1 MSSGLEQNDKREEE
15 ESGRKEGRRRMVG
28 ASVQRMLYASVS
40 AVDGCCSVLA
50 RQRLGEKE
58 EEGRK
63 ERKDAT
69 KITQIKNNKA
79 KKCERPLVS

>member
-1 MSSGLEQNDKREEE
+1 
-15 ESGRKEGRRRMVG
+15 MVG
-28 ASVQRMLYASVS
+28 ASIQRMLYASVS

-50 RQRLGEKE
+50 RQRLGEKEE

-79 KKCERPLVS
+79 KKCERPLVLTAHDAWCSP